1 MEFQIIKTNNYL
13 IIVDNTEI
21 KVGDWV
27 LFNNNEQN
35 KIFQVEIID
44 SLLDDYNILSTEN
57 IRYSNF
63 NCLKI
68 VAHLPLNNSIILNNT
83 ALLPPID
90 FEISN
95 IPTIFVPEIEPLYKW
110 IGVSPDIKGSGIR
123 LKNINSGKIKTKIN
137 KEKQIELIGN
147 YGNV

>member
-13 IIVDNTEI
+13 IIADNSEI
-21 KVGDWV
+21 KVGDWA
-27 LFNNNEQN
+27 LFINNTKY

-44 SLLDDYNILSTEN
+44 SIIDDYSILSTEN

-63 NCLKI
+63 NTLKI
-68 VAHLPLNNSIILNNT
+68 LAHLPLNNSIILNNT
-83 ALLPPID
+83 PLLPPID

-95 IPTIFVPEIEPLYKW
+95 IPNIFVPEIEPLYKW